1 MIEIECPKCHTVFEE
16 DESKF
21 ASIVQQVRDKEFH
34 KELEAQVATIKAA
47 HASELEAALA
57 KAAGDARDEA
67 SAKDE
72 EIASLKAQMEAM
84 AKQQEL
90 EVETR
95 LAEARREA
103 DVLREQVKQEQSAA
117 ESKVREALSKA
128 ALESERERAEVE
140 RTASERAARIQSLEQ
155 ELASTKESFAKD
167 RALAVSEVRQQLEG
181 ERDRFRHEAELA
193 RKDNEQLKQAAEAQ
207 RAEAARNLET
217 IISEKDKEIE
227 NIKNLRVQQTVKM
240 VGEELEQHCETE
252 FNLMRN
258 AFPNATF
265 EKDNTVEEGTKGD
278 YIFRAYDED
287 GTEYLSIMFEMKNEE
302 DGSTHKKRN
311 RDHFDKLDRD
321 RTKKNCEYAVLV
333 STLEKDDKFYNQG
346 IVDVSLQS
354 GHDLMYVI
362 RPQFFIPLLSILST
376 TAKSSVKYRRKVRQ
390 LESESIDISYFN
402 QALGEF
408 KTGFGR
414 DYEHAS
420 AKLNDAMDGID
431 KAIKQLEKIKE
442 SFRLT
447 ETHLTRANKKA
458 EELTIKRLTKRS
470 PMLAERFEALPE
482 QDSSP
487 VEPDQVEGPDDD
499 ASDAPADAPTDACD

>member
-1 MIEIECPKCHTVFEE
+1 
-16 DESKF
+16 
-21 ASIVQQVRDKEFH
+21 
-34 KELEAQVATIKAA
+34 
-47 HASELEAALA
+47 
-57 KAAGDARDEA
+57 
-67 SAKDE
+67 
-72 EIASLKAQMEAM
+72 
-84 AKQQEL
+84 
-90 EVETR
+90 
-95 LAEARREA
+95 
-103 DVLREQVKQEQSAA
+103 
-117 ESKVREALSKA
+117 
-128 ALESERERAEVE
+128 
-140 RTASERAARIQSLEQ
+140 
-155 ELASTKESFAKD
+155 
-167 RALAVSEVRQQLEG
+167 
-181 ERDRFRHEAELA
+181 
-193 RKDNEQLKQAAEAQ
+193 
-207 RAEAARNLET
+207 
-217 IISEKDKEIE
+217 
-227 NIKNLRVQQTVKM
+227 
-240 VGEELEQHCETE
+240 
-252 FNLMRN
+252 
-258 AFPNATF
+258 
-265 EKDNTVEEGTKGD
+265 
-278 YIFRAYDED
+278 
-287 GTEYLSIMFEMKNEE
+287 
-302 DGSTHKKRN
+302 
-311 RDHFDKLDRD
+311 
-321 RTKKNCEYAVLV
+321 VLV

-499 ASDAPADAPTDACD
+499 ASDAPTDAPTDVRD